1 MSLNFFLASLAAFFL
16 GLSKGGLKGMGIL
29 VVALTALAYGAKNS
43 TGILVPLLIVG
54 DILAVI
60 YFKRHVKWQHL
71 IRFLPAALI
80 GILVAVYIGNDW
92 EEVVFKKW
100 LSAIILVSVLYMF
113 WTEYSPVKMPKISW
127 KFSYPIGFAAG
138 FTTMIGNLAG
148 PFANLYFL
156 ATRLPK
162 NEIVAT
168 SAWVFF
174 VINLFKLPFH
184 IFAWETIRVD
194 TLWINLTLVPFVIT
208 GFFVGTRILKLFNEK
223 GFRTFL
229 LIVTAIGAVLILFK

>member
-1 MSLNFFLASLAAFFL
+1 MSINFLLASTAAFFL
-16 GLSKGGLKGMGIL
+16 GLSKGGLKGLGIL

-43 TGILVPLLIVG
+43 TGILVPLLIIG

-71 IRFLPAALI
+71 VQFLPATLV
-80 GILVAVYIGNDW
+80 GILVAVYVGEGW
-92 EEVVFKKW
+92 EEAVFKKW
-100 LSAIILVSVLYMF
+100 LSGIILVSVLYMF
-113 WTEYSPVKMPKISW
+113 WTEYSPVKLPKIDW

-174 VINLFKLPFH
+174 VINIFKLPFH
-184 IFAWETIRVD
+184 VFSWETIRMD
-194 TLWINLTLVPFVIT
+194 TLWINLTLAPSVII

-229 LIVTAIGAVLILFK
+229 LVMTAIGAVLILFR

>member
-1 MSLNFFLASLAAFFL
+1 M
-16 GLSKGGLKGMGIL
+16 
-29 VVALTALAYGAKNS
+29 
-43 TGILVPLLIVG
+43 
-54 DILAVI
+54 
-60 YFKRHVKWQHL
+60 Q
-71 IRFLPAALI
+71 FLPATLI
-80 GILVAVYIGNDW
+80 GILVAVYVGNDW

-100 LSAIILVSVLYMF
+100 LSIIILVSVLYMF
-113 WTEYSPVKMPKISW
+113 WTEYSPVKMPRIDW

-184 IFAWETIRVD
+184 IFTWETIRMD
-194 TLWINLTLVPFVIT
+194 TLWINLTLVPFVVT
-208 GFFVGTRILKLFNEK
+208 GFFIGTRVLKLFNEK

-229 LIVTAIGAVLILFK
+229 LVVTAIGAVLILFK